1 MGHSALRWAVRTLL
15 GCLLLTLCFAA
26 GTVLAQTTNSSA
38 SPATEGSPVDVDG
51 KEILRIYDGVGSFT
65 AKDRAE
71 TIASRL
77 QKLVNDPSVDVND
90 IEVSESPFG
99 ASIELGDT
107 ILLVVTD
114 NDAKHLDLSRDAVAH
129 YYLKQ
134 IQKGILDARQQHTRG
149 FLIRAAIYALVTLLV
164 YLCLLWVV
172 VVGIRRLLLLIEPAA
187 SRLGSIRI
195 QQTELLEGRRI
206 ASLIAATLRGLR
218 IALLFALT
226 WIFLATVANY
236 FPWTR
241 EHGKTLLNYIKTPLL
256 FVIHSVVNYLPNLF
270 YIIVIVTVMFYVLR
284 FVRALAREVER
295 GNIRIAGFYP
305 EWVQPT
311 YKIVRFLLI
320 ALTAVIIY
328 PYLPGENSPAFK
340 GIGLFIGVLFSL
352 GSTSA
357 VANVIAGV
365 IIIYA
370 RGFRVSDWVKIGD
383 NVGEITSLTM
393 LATHLQ
399 TIRNEEIIIPNAVVL
414 NSYVTNYSM
423 LARTKGLILH
433 TTITIGYDVP
443 WRKVHDLMIEAALK
457 TKDVLATPAPF
468 VLQTSL
474 ENSYVAYDINVY
486 TDRPKEMIFI
496 YSDLNANIQDAF
508 FAAGV
513 EIMSPV
519 YSALRDGNRTQI
531 PDQFLPANY
540 KPQGF
545 RVERADAASAA
556 SANKP

>member
-26 GTVLAQTTNSSA
+26 GTVFAQTTNSSA

-218 IALLFALT
+218 IVLLFALT